1 MMSSPQLDKLRRRA
15 GRLPENP
22 GVYIMKNDRGRVI
35 YVGKAKSLKSRVKS
49 YFQKKDALDAKTAA
63 LVERISSVDY
73 IATRNEVEAL
83 VLECTLIK
91 EHRPRYNIQLKD
103 DKRYPFIKLTTNETF
118 PRLYIVRNVA
128 SDGAEYFGPYTD
140 AGAVRRTLRLITSIF
155 PLRNCPGRKFTERKR
170 ECLNFHINQCLAP
183 CTGRVEESEY
193 RELVNQVRLFLKGR
207 NSELARSL
215 QGRMQRLSE
224 DKRYEDAAI
233 VRDQLASIGKLTER
247 QLAVSPGGKDEDV
260 VALAREGNR
269 SCGVVMKVRDG
280 RILGTE
286 SFVIPADNE
295 IGSTQVFDSFL
306 ELYYHST
313 TEIPPILVLQFE
325 PSDKDLLE
333 RWLSDRTGRR
343 VRLTVPRRGDKKKLV
358 GLAYRNAS
366 LRILAETRPD
376 SRSVAV
382 LDELKKELDL
392 PVTPFRIEAYDI
404 SNLQGNDAVGS
415 MVTFVNAKTNKSGYR
430 RFRIRNVDQ
439 IDDFAM
445 IAEVIGRRFRRL
457 AEEGAVRPD
466 LVLIDGGKG
475 QVSSARKVLLELGF
489 DEIPVIGLA
498 KKFEEIHRQG
508 VRDPLKLPRR
518 SAALKLLQRI
528 RNEAHRFAIEYH
540 RKLRSKGIEH
550 SELDEIEGIG
560 EKRKRLLIAHFGS
573 LEALKAA
580 EVEQIAN
587 VEGIGEKI
595 ARKIFDQLR

>member
-1 MMSSPQLDKLRRRA
+1 MSSPQLDKLRRRA

>member
-1 MMSSPQLDKLRRRA
+1 MSSPQLDKLRRRA

-22 GVYIMKNDRGRVI
+22 GVYIMKNERGRVI

-49 YFQKKDALDAKTAA
+49 YFQKKEALDTKTAA
-63 LVERISSVDY
+63 LVDRISSIDY

-103 DKRYPFIKLTTNETF
+103 DKRYPFIKLTINETF

-140 AGAVRRTLRLITSIF
+140 AGAVRRTLRLIASIF
-155 PLRNCPGRKFTERKR
+155 PLRNCPGRKFTKRKR
-170 ECLNFHINQCLAP
+170 ECLNFHIEQCLAP
-183 CTGRVEESEY
+183 CTGRVEESDY

-215 QGRMQRLSE
+215 QDRMQRLSE
-224 DKRYEDAAI
+224 DKRYEDAAV

-286 SFVIPADNE
+286 SFVIPADKE

-313 TEIPPILVLQFE
+313 SEIPPVLVLQFE

-343 VRLTVPRRGDKKKLV
+343 VRLTVPRRGKKKKLV

-366 LRILAETRPD
+366 LRILAEMRPD

-430 RFRIRNVDQ
+430 RFRIRSVDQ

-457 AEEGAVRPD
+457 VEEGAARPD

-475 QVSSARKVLLELGF
+475 QVSSAKKALSELGF
-489 DEIPVIGLA
+489 DDIPVIGLA
-498 KKFEEIHRQG
+498 KKFEEIHREG

-573 LEALKAA
+573 LEGLKSA
-580 EVEQIAN
+580 EVKQIAE